1 MQLRRDNEMDQER
14 KSGPYYGMPSQKYE
28 NQDSYGGQEPYRN
41 QDIYGNREAYNNQDS
56 YGRQESYEN
65 RNFYENQQSY
75 GNRNPYG
82 YEEPYVVRT
91 VPPVRAKR
99 TIPIITI
106 LIIVANLIAAIMCI
120 GIDNTFQLAGINYEY
135 ITINHEYRRLISY
148 MFIHA
153 DFEHLIGN
161 MVALFLFGKLVEQRL
176 GSLRMAIIY
185 FGSGI
190 GAGFLSMEI
199 AHKLY
204 PESTRFAAGAS
215 GAVFGIMCAAVF
227 LRIMGRKNA
236 ERKDMIIAIALVIGY
251 AIYSAGGNV
260 DIYGHIGGAIVG
272 GILAFALNVKKWQ
285 GFIENQFCKI
295 LAIIATVVL
304 CVVGVGEAHIGK
316 DQSSLMDKRV
326 MYIREQPVA
335 DYEMKSYGTKTY
347 GEALDD
353 YCTNTKWESFTAE
366 SGEQVVQFNGN
377 AYYKGSEKEVII
389 QFLITGDCESYE
401 LSYFAF
407 DGTACNWYQVDAFFK
422 TICD

>member
-1 MQLRRDNEMDQER
+1 MDQER

-28 NQDSYGGQEPYRN
+28 NQDSFGRQESYVN
-41 QDIYGNREAYNNQDS
+41 QNPYGNREAYNNQDF
-56 YGRQESYEN
+56 YG
-65 RNFYENQQSY
+65 NQQSY
-75 GNRNPYG
+75 SNRNSYE
-82 YEEPYVVRT
+82 YEEPFVVHT
-91 VPPVRAKR
+91 VPPVQPMRAKQ
-99 TIPIITI
+99 TIPIVTI
-106 LIIVANLIAAIMCI
+106 LIIVANVIAAIMCI
-120 GIDNTFQLAGINYEY
+120 GISNTFQLAGINYEY

-185 FGSGI
+185 FGSGV

-199 AHKLY
+199 AHKLH
-204 PESTRFAAGAS
+204 PESPRFAAGAS

-236 ERKDMIIAIALVIGY
+236 ERKDMVIAIALVIGY
-251 AIYSAGGNV
+251 ALYSAGGNV

-285 GFIENQFCKI
+285 DFTENQFCKS
-295 LAIIATVVL
+295 LAVLATIVL
-304 CVVGVGEAHIGK
+304 CVMGVGEAHIGK
-316 DQSSLMDKRV
+316 DQTSLMDEKV
-326 MYIREQPVA
+326 TYIREQPVA

-422 TICD
+422 TICE

>member
-1 MQLRRDNEMDQER
+1 MAPER
-14 KSGPYYGMPSQKYE
+14 KSGPYYGMPTQK
-28 NQDSYGGQEPYRN
+28 
-41 QDIYGNREAYNNQDS
+41 YNNQDPYGRQDAYTSQNS
-56 YGRQESYEN
+56 YGRQ
-65 RNFYENQQSY
+65 
-75 GNRNPYG
+75 NPYQNQDLYG
-82 YEEPYVVRT
+82 RQDEYTNQNPYAYEDPYVVHT
-91 VPPVRAKR
+91 VPPVQPVRAKQ
-99 TIPIITI
+99 TIPIVTI
-106 LIIVANLIAAIMCI
+106 LIIVANVIAAIMCI

-135 ITINHEYRRLISY
+135 ITMNHEYRRLISY

-161 MVALFLFGKLVEQRL
+161 MVALFLFGKLVEERL

-199 AHKLY
+199 AHQLH
-204 PESTRFAAGAS
+204 PESPRFAAGAS
-215 GAVFGIMCAAVF
+215 GAVFGIICAAVF
-227 LRIMGRKNA
+227 LQIMGRKNA

-295 LAIIATVVL
+295 LAIIATIVL
-304 CVVGVGEAHIGK
+304 CVMGVGEAHIGK

-422 TICD
+422 IISD

>member
-199 AHKLY
+199 AHKLH

>member
-1 MQLRRDNEMDQER
+1 MDQER
-14 KSGPYYGMPSQKYE
+14 KTGPYYGMPSQKYE
-28 NQDSYGGQEPYRN
+28 NQNLYTN
-41 QDIYGNREAYNNQDS
+41 Q
-56 YGRQESYEN
+56 
-65 RNFYENQQSY
+65 
-75 GNRNPYG
+75 NPYA
-82 YEEPYVVRT
+82 YEDPYVVHS
-91 VPPVRAKR
+91 VPPVQPMRAKQ
-99 TIPIITI
+99 TIPIVTI
-106 LIIVANLIAAIMCI
+106 LIIVANVIAAIMCI
-120 GIDNTFQLAGINYEY
+120 GISNTFQLAGINYEY

-185 FGSGI
+185 FGSGV

-199 AHKLY
+199 AHKLH
-204 PESTRFAAGAS
+204 PESPRFAAGAS

-251 AIYSAGGNV
+251 ALYSAGGNV

-304 CVVGVGEAHIGK
+304 CVIGVGEAHIGK
-316 DQSSLMDKRV
+316 DQTSLMDKRV

-353 YCTNTKWESFTAE
+353 YCTNEKWDSFVTE
-366 SGEQVVQFNGN
+366 LDEEVVEFTGT
-377 AYYKGSEKEVII
+377 AYYKGSEKQVTI
-389 QFLITGDCESYE
+389 QFLITGDCESYD
-401 LSYFAF
+401 LTYFAF
-407 DGTACNWYQVDAFFK
+407 DGTACSWKQVDAFYK
-422 TICD
+422 TICK

>member
-1 MQLRRDNEMDQER
+1 MEQER
-14 KSGPYYGMPSQKYE
+14 KSGPYYGMPTQKYE
-28 NQDSYGGQEPYRN
+28 NQNLYTN
-41 QDIYGNREAYNNQDS
+41 Q
-56 YGRQESYEN
+56 
-65 RNFYENQQSY
+65 
-75 GNRNPYG
+75 NPYA
-82 YEEPYVVRT
+82 YEDPYVVHS
-91 VPPVRAKR
+91 VPPVQPMRAKQ
-99 TIPIITI
+99 TIPIVTI
-106 LIIVANLIAAIMCI
+106 LIIVANVIAAIMCI
-120 GIDNTFQLAGINYEY
+120 GISNTFQLAGINYEY

-161 MVALFLFGKLVEQRL
+161 MMALFLFGKLVEQRL

-185 FGSGI
+185 FGSGV

-199 AHKLY
+199 AHKLH
-204 PESTRFAAGAS
+204 PESPRFAAGAS

-236 ERKDMIIAIALVIGY
+236 ERKDMVIAIALVIGY
-251 AIYSAGGNV
+251 ALYSAGGNV

-285 GFIENQFCKI
+285 DFTENQFCKI
-295 LAIIATVVL
+295 LAVLATIVL
-304 CVVGVGEAHIGK
+304 CVMGVGEAHIGK
-316 DQSSLMDKRV
+316 DQTSLMDEKV
-326 MYIREQPVA
+326 TYIREQPVA

-422 TICD
+422 TICE

>member
-1 MQLRRDNEMDQER
+1 
-14 KSGPYYGMPSQKYE
+14 MPSQKYE
-28 NQDSYGGQEPYRN
+28 NQ
-41 QDIYGNREAYNNQDS
+41 
-56 YGRQESYEN
+56 
-65 RNFYENQQSY
+65 
-75 GNRNPYG
+75 NPYTNQNPYA
-82 YEEPYVVRT
+82 YEDPYVVRT
-91 VPPVRAKR
+91 VPPVQPVRAKQ
-99 TIPIITI
+99 TIPIVTI
-106 LIIVANLIAAIMCI
+106 LIIVANVIAAIMCI
-120 GIDNTFQLAGINYEY
+120 GIENTFQLAGINYEY

-185 FGSGI
+185 FGSGV

-199 AHKLY
+199 AHKLH
-204 PESTRFAAGAS
+204 PESPRFAAGAS
-215 GAVFGIMCAAVF
+215 GAVFGIICAAVF
-227 LRIMGRKNA
+227 LQIMGRKNA

-295 LAIIATVVL
+295 LAIIATIVL
-304 CVVGVGEAHIGK
+304 CVMGVGEAHIGK

-407 DGTACNWYQVDAFFK
+407 DDTACNWQQVDAFYK
-422 TICD
+422 TICK

>member
-1 MQLRRDNEMDQER
+1 MDQER
-14 KSGPYYGMPSQKYE
+14 KSGPYYGMPTQKYE
-28 NQDSYGGQEPYRN
+28 NQDSYGRRESYMNQNPYE
-41 QDIYGNREAYNNQDS
+41 NREVYNNQDL
-56 YGRQESYEN
+56 YG
-65 RNFYENQQSY
+65 NQQSY
-75 GNRNPYG
+75 NNRNPYG
-82 YEEPYVVRT
+82 YEEPYVVYTAPR
-91 VPPVRAKR
+91 VQPVRAKR

-106 LIIVANLIAAIMCI
+106 LIIVANVIAAIMCI

-135 ITINHEYRRLISY
+135 ITVNHEYRRLISY

-153 DFEHLIGN
+153 DFEHLVGN
-161 MVALFLFGKLVEQRL
+161 MVALFLFGKLVEERL
-176 GSLRMAIIY
+176 GSLRMAVIY

-190 GAGFLSMEI
+190 GAGAVSMEL
-199 AHKLY
+199 AHILH
-204 PESTRFAAGAS
+204 PERARFAAGAS

-227 LRIMGRKNA
+227 LHIMGRKNA

-285 GFIENQFCKI
+285 GFTENQFCKI
-295 LAIIATVVL
+295 LAIIATIVL
-304 CVVGVGEAHIGK
+304 CVMGVGEAHIGK
-316 DQSSLMDKRV
+316 DQTSLMDEKV
-326 MYIREQPVA
+326 TYIREQPVA

-422 TICD
+422 TICE

>member
-1 MQLRRDNEMDQER
+1 MQLRRDNETDQER

-28 NQDSYGGQEPYRN
+28 NQ
-41 QDIYGNREAYNNQDS
+41 
-56 YGRQESYEN
+56 
-65 RNFYENQQSY
+65 
-75 GNRNPYG
+75 NPYTNQNPYA
-82 YEEPYVVRT
+82 YEDPYVVHT
-91 VPPVRAKR
+91 VPPVQPVRAKQ
-99 TIPIITI
+99 TIPIVTI
-106 LIIVANLIAAIMCI
+106 LIIVANVIAAIMCI
-120 GIDNTFQLAGINYEY
+120 GIENTFQLAGINYEY

-185 FGSGI
+185 FGSGV

-199 AHKLY
+199 AHKLH
-204 PESTRFAAGAS
+204 PESPRFAAGAS
-215 GAVFGIMCAAVF
+215 GAVFGIICAAVF
-227 LRIMGRKNA
+227 LQIMGRKNA

-295 LAIIATVVL
+295 LAIIATEVL
-304 CVVGVGEAHIGK
+304 CLGGGGEAHFVK
-316 DQSSLMDKRV
+316 YQYSLLDKRDS
-326 MYIREQPVA
+326 YIREQPVA

-407 DGTACNWYQVDAFFK
+407 DDTACNWQQVDAFYK
-422 TICD
+422 TICK

>member
-1 MQLRRDNEMDQER
+1 MEQER
-14 KSGPYYGMPSQKYE
+14 KSGPYYGMPTQKYE
-28 NQDSYGGQEPYRN
+28 NQNLYTN
-41 QDIYGNREAYNNQDS
+41 Q
-56 YGRQESYEN
+56 
-65 RNFYENQQSY
+65 
-75 GNRNPYG
+75 NPYA
-82 YEEPYVVRT
+82 YEDPYVVHS
-91 VPPVRAKR
+91 VPPVQPMRAKQ
-99 TIPIITI
+99 TIPIVTI
-106 LIIVANLIAAIMCI
+106 LIIVANVIAAIMCI
-120 GIDNTFQLAGINYEY
+120 GISNTFQLAGINYEY

-185 FGSGI
+185 FGSGV

-199 AHKLY
+199 AHQLH
-204 PESTRFAAGAS
+204 PESPRFAAGAS

-236 ERKDMIIAIALVIGY
+236 ERKDMVIAIALVIGY
-251 AIYSAGGNV
+251 ALYSAGGNV

-353 YCTNTKWESFTAE
+353 YCTNEKWDSFVTE
-366 SGEQVVQFNGN
+366 LDEEVVEFTGT
-377 AYYKGSEKEVII
+377 AYYKGSEKQVTI
-389 QFLITGDCESYE
+389 QFLITGDCESYD
-401 LSYFAF
+401 LTYFAF
-407 DGTACNWYQVDAFFK
+407 DGTACSWKQVDAFYK
-422 TICD
+422 TICK

>member
-1 MQLRRDNEMDQER
+1 MEPER
-14 KSGPYYGMPSQKYE
+14 KSGPYYGMPTQKY
-28 NQDSYGGQEPYRN
+28 D
-41 QDIYGNREAYNNQDS
+41 NQDS
-56 YGRQESYEN
+56 YGRQDAYT
-65 RNFYENQQSY
+65 NQNSY
-75 GNRNPYG
+75 GRQDVYTNQNSYA
-82 YEEPYVVRT
+82 YEDPYVVHT
-91 VPPVRAKR
+91 VPPVQPVRAKQ
-99 TIPIITI
+99 TIPIVTI
-106 LIIVANLIAAIMCI
+106 LIIVANVIAAIMCI
-120 GIDNTFQLAGINYEY
+120 GISNTFQLAGINYEY
-135 ITINHEYRRLISY
+135 ITVNHEYRRLISY

-153 DFEHLIGN
+153 DFEHLVGN

-199 AHKLY
+199 AHKLH

-236 ERKDMIIAIALVIGY
+236 ERRDMIIAIALVIGY
-251 AIYSAGGNV
+251 AIHSAGGNV

-295 LAIIATVVL
+295 LAILATVVL

-316 DQSSLMDKRV
+316 DQTSLMDEKV
-326 MYIREQPVA
+326 TYIREQPVA

>member
-1 MQLRRDNEMDQER
+1 
-14 KSGPYYGMPSQKYE
+14 MPSQKYE
-28 NQDSYGGQEPYRN
+28 NQ
-41 QDIYGNREAYNNQDS
+41 
-56 YGRQESYEN
+56 
-65 RNFYENQQSY
+65 
-75 GNRNPYG
+75 NPYTNQNPYA
-82 YEEPYVVRT
+82 YEDPYVVHT
-91 VPPVRAKR
+91 VPPVQPVRAKQ
-99 TIPIITI
+99 TIPIVTF
-106 LIIVANLIAAIMCI
+106 LIIVANVIAAIMCI
-120 GIDNTFQLAGINYEY
+120 GISNTFQLAGINYEY

-185 FGSGI
+185 FGSGV

-199 AHKLY
+199 AHKLH
-204 PESTRFAAGAS
+204 PESPRFAAGAS
-215 GAVFGIMCAAVF
+215 GAVFGIICAAVF
-227 LRIMGRKNA
+227 LQIMGRKNA

-353 YCTNTKWESFTAE
+353 YCTNEKWDSFVTE
-366 SGEQVVQFNGN
+366 LDEEVVEFTGT
-377 AYYKGSEKEVII
+377 AYYKGSEKQVTI
-389 QFLITGDCESYE
+389 QFLITGDCESYD
-401 LSYFAF
+401 LTYFAF
-407 DGTACNWYQVDAFFK
+407 DGTACSWKQVDAFYK
-422 TICD
+422 TICK

>member
-1 MQLRRDNEMDQER
+1 MQLRRDNDMDQEK

-106 LIIVANLIAAIMCI
+106 LIIVANVIAAIMCI
-120 GIDNTFQLAGINYEY
+120 GIENTFQLAGINYEY

-199 AHKLY
+199 AHKLH

-353 YCTNTKWESFTAE
+353 YCTNEKWDSFTAE

>member
-1 MQLRRDNEMDQER
+1 MQLRRDNETDQER

-28 NQDSYGGQEPYRN
+28 NQ
-41 QDIYGNREAYNNQDS
+41 
-56 YGRQESYEN
+56 
-65 RNFYENQQSY
+65 
-75 GNRNPYG
+75 NPYTNQNPYA
-82 YEEPYVVRT
+82 YEDPYVVHT
-91 VPPVRAKR
+91 VPPVQPVRAKQ
-99 TIPIITI
+99 TIPIVTI
-106 LIIVANLIAAIMCI
+106 LIIVANVIAAIMCI
-120 GIDNTFQLAGINYEY
+120 GIENTFQLAGINYEY

-185 FGSGI
+185 FGSGV

-199 AHKLY
+199 AHKLH
-204 PESTRFAAGAS
+204 PESPRFAAGAS
-215 GAVFGIMCAAVF
+215 GAVFGIICAAVF
-227 LRIMGRKNA
+227 LQIMGRKNA

-295 LAIIATVVL
+295 LAIIATIVL
-304 CVVGVGEAHIGK
+304 CVMGVGEAHIGK
-316 DQSSLMDKRV
+316 DQSSL

-407 DGTACNWYQVDAFFK
+407 DDTACNWQQVDAFYK
-422 TICD
+422 TICK

>member
-1 MQLRRDNEMDQER
+1 MAPER
-14 KSGPYYGMPSQKYE
+14 KSGPYYGMPTQKYE
-28 NQDSYGGQEPYRN
+28 DQNLYTNQ
-41 QDIYGNREAYNNQDS
+41 
-56 YGRQESYEN
+56 
-65 RNFYENQQSY
+65 
-75 GNRNPYG
+75 NPYA
-82 YEEPYVVRT
+82 YEEPYVVHS
-91 VPPVRAKR
+91 VPPVQPVRAKQ
-99 TIPIITI
+99 TIPIVTI
-106 LIIVANLIAAIMCI
+106 LIIVANVIAAIMCI
-120 GIDNTFQLAGINYEY
+120 GISNTFQLAGINYEY

-185 FGSGI
+185 FGSGV

-199 AHKLY
+199 AHKLH
-204 PESTRFAAGAS
+204 PESPRFAAGAS

-236 ERKDMIIAIALVIGY
+236 ERKDMVIAIALVIGY
-251 AIYSAGGNV
+251 ALYSAGGNV

-272 GILAFALNVKKWQ
+272 GILAFALNVKRWQ

-353 YCTNTKWESFTAE
+353 YCTNEKWDSFVTE
-366 SGEQVVQFNGN
+366 LDEEVVEFTGT
-377 AYYKGSEKEVII
+377 AYYKGSEKQVTI
-389 QFLITGDCESYE
+389 QFLITGDCESYD
-401 LSYFAF
+401 LTYFAF
-407 DGTACNWYQVDAFFK
+407 DGTACSWKQVDAFYK
-422 TICD
+422 TICK

>member
-1 MQLRRDNEMDQER
+1 MAPER
-14 KSGPYYGMPSQKYE
+14 KSGPYYGMPTQKYE
-28 NQDSYGGQEPYRN
+28 NQNLYTN
-41 QDIYGNREAYNNQDS
+41 Q
-56 YGRQESYEN
+56 
-65 RNFYENQQSY
+65 
-75 GNRNPYG
+75 NPYA
-82 YEEPYVVRT
+82 YEEPYVVHS
-91 VPPVRAKR
+91 VPPVQPVHAKQ
-99 TIPIITI
+99 TIPIVTI
-106 LIIVANLIAAIMCI
+106 LIIVANVIAAIMCI
-120 GIDNTFQLAGINYEY
+120 GISNTFQLAGINYEY

-185 FGSGI
+185 FGSGV

-199 AHKLY
+199 AHKLH
-204 PESTRFAAGAS
+204 PESPRFAAGAS

-236 ERKDMIIAIALVIGY
+236 ERKDMVIAIALVIGY
-251 AIYSAGGNV
+251 ALYSAGGNV

-285 GFIENQFCKI
+285 DFTENQFCKI
-295 LAIIATVVL
+295 LAVLATIVL
-304 CVVGVGEAHIGK
+304 CVMGVGEAHIGK
-316 DQSSLMDKRV
+316 DQTSLMDEKV
-326 MYIREQPVA
+326 TYIREQPVA

-353 YCTNTKWESFTAE
+353 YCTNIKWESFTAE

-422 TICD
+422 TICE

>member
-1 MQLRRDNEMDQER
+1 MEQER
-14 KSGPYYGMPSQKYE
+14 KSGPYYGMPTQKYE
-28 NQDSYGGQEPYRN
+28 NQNLYTN
-41 QDIYGNREAYNNQDS
+41 Q
-56 YGRQESYEN
+56 
-65 RNFYENQQSY
+65 
-75 GNRNPYG
+75 NPYA
-82 YEEPYVVRT
+82 YEDPYVVHS
-91 VPPVRAKR
+91 VPPVQPMRAKQ
-99 TIPIITI
+99 TIPIVTI
-106 LIIVANLIAAIMCI
+106 LIIVANVIAAIMCI
-120 GIDNTFQLAGINYEY
+120 GISNTFQLAGINYEY

-185 FGSGI
+185 FGSGV

-199 AHKLY
+199 AHKLH
-204 PESTRFAAGAS
+204 PESPRFAAGAS

-236 ERKDMIIAIALVIGY
+236 ERKDMVIAIALVIGY
-251 AIYSAGGNV
+251 ALYSAGGNV

-285 GFIENQFCKI
+285 DFTENQFCKI

-353 YCTNTKWESFTAE
+353 YCTNEKWDSFVTE
-366 SGEQVVQFNGN
+366 LDEEVVEFTGT
-377 AYYKGSEKEVII
+377 AYYKGSEKQVTI

-422 TICD
+422 TICK

>member
-1 MQLRRDNEMDQER
+1 MEQER
-14 KSGPYYGMPSQKYE
+14 KSGPYYGMPTQKYE
-28 NQDSYGGQEPYRN
+28 NQNLYTN
-41 QDIYGNREAYNNQDS
+41 Q
-56 YGRQESYEN
+56 
-65 RNFYENQQSY
+65 
-75 GNRNPYG
+75 NPYA
-82 YEEPYVVRT
+82 YEEPYVVHS
-91 VPPVRAKR
+91 VPPVQPMRAKQ
-99 TIPIITI
+99 TIPIVTI
-106 LIIVANLIAAIMCI
+106 LIIVANVIAAIMCI
-120 GIDNTFQLAGINYEY
+120 GISNTFQLAGINYEY

-185 FGSGI
+185 FGSGV

-199 AHKLY
+199 AHKLH
-204 PESTRFAAGAS
+204 PESPRFAAGAS

-236 ERKDMIIAIALVIGY
+236 ERKDMVIAIALVIGY
-251 AIYSAGGNV
+251 ALYSAGGNV

-285 GFIENQFCKI
+285 DFTENQFCKS
-295 LAIIATVVL
+295 LAVLATIVL
-304 CVVGVGEAHIGK
+304 CVMGVGEAHIGK
-316 DQSSLMDKRV
+316 DQTSLMDEKV
-326 MYIREQPVA
+326 TYIREQPVA
-335 DYEMKSYGTKTY
+335 DYEMKSYGTKNY

-422 TICD
+422 TICE

>member
-1 MQLRRDNEMDQER
+1 MAPER
-14 KSGPYYGMPSQKYE
+14 KSGPYYGMPTQK
-28 NQDSYGGQEPYRN
+28 
-41 QDIYGNREAYNNQDS
+41 YNNQDPYGRQDAYTSQNS
-56 YGRQESYEN
+56 YGRQ
-65 RNFYENQQSY
+65 
-75 GNRNPYG
+75 NPYQNQDLYG
-82 YEEPYVVRT
+82 RQDEYTNQNPYAYEDPYVVHT
-91 VPPVRAKR
+91 VPPVQPVRAKQ
-99 TIPIITI
+99 TIPIVTI
-106 LIIVANLIAAIMCI
+106 LIIVANVIAAIMCI
-120 GIDNTFQLAGINYEY
+120 GIENTFQLAGINYEY

-185 FGSGI
+185 FGSGV

-199 AHKLY
+199 AHKLH
-204 PESTRFAAGAS
+204 PESPRFAAGAS
-215 GAVFGIMCAAVF
+215 GAVFGIICAAVF
-227 LRIMGRKNA
+227 LQIMGRKNA

-295 LAIIATVVL
+295 LAIIATIVL
-304 CVVGVGEAHIGK
+304 CVMGVGEAHIGK

>member
-1 MQLRRDNEMDQER
+1 MQLRRDNETDQER

-28 NQDSYGGQEPYRN
+28 NQ
-41 QDIYGNREAYNNQDS
+41 
-56 YGRQESYEN
+56 
-65 RNFYENQQSY
+65 
-75 GNRNPYG
+75 NPYTNQNPYA
-82 YEEPYVVRT
+82 YEDPYVVHT
-91 VPPVRAKR
+91 VPPVQPVRAKQ
-99 TIPIITI
+99 TIPIVTI
-106 LIIVANLIAAIMCI
+106 LIIVANVIAAIMCI
-120 GIDNTFQLAGINYEY
+120 GIENTFQLAGINYEY

-185 FGSGI
+185 FGSGV

-199 AHKLY
+199 AHKLH
-204 PESTRFAAGAS
+204 PESPRFAAGAS
-215 GAVFGIMCAAVF
+215 GAVFGIICAAVF
-227 LRIMGRKNA
+227 LQIMGRKNA

-347 GEALDD
+347 GTKTYGEALDD

-407 DGTACNWYQVDAFFK
+407 DDTACNWQQVDAFYK
-422 TICD
+422 TICK

>member
-1 MQLRRDNEMDQER
+1 MQLRNDDEMGQKRNSE
-14 KSGPYYGMPSQKYE
+14 PYYGMPTQKYE
-28 NQDSYGGQEPYRN
+28 NQDPYGSQS
-41 QDIYGNREAYNNQDS
+41 S
-56 YGRQESYEN
+56 YGRQEVYS
-65 RNFYENQQSY
+65 NQ
-75 GNRNPYG
+75 NPYG
-82 YEEPYVVRT
+82 YEEPYVVHT
-91 VPPVRAKR
+91 VQPVQPVRAKQ
-99 TIPIITI
+99 TIPIVTI
-106 LIIVANLIAAIMCI
+106 LIIVANVIAAIMCI
-120 GIDNTFQLAGINYEY
+120 GISNTFQLAGINYEY
-135 ITINHEYRRLISY
+135 ITVNHEYRRLISY

-153 DFEHLIGN
+153 DLQHLVGN
-161 MVALFLFGKLVEQRL
+161 MVALFLFGKLVEDRL
-176 GSLRMAIIY
+176 GSLRMALIY

-199 AHKLY
+199 AHKLH

-251 AIYSAGGNV
+251 AIYSAGSNV

-272 GILAFALNVKKWQ
+272 GILAFVLNVKKWQ
-285 GFIENQFCKI
+285 DFIENQFCKI
-295 LAIIATVVL
+295 VAILGTIVL
-304 CVVGVGEAHIGK
+304 CVIGVGEAHIGK
-316 DQSSLMDKRV
+316 DQTSLMNEKV
-326 MYIREQPVA
+326 TYIREQPVA
-335 DYEMKSYGTKTY
+335 DYEMKSYGTKIY

-353 YCTNTKWESFTAE
+353 YCTNVKWDSFTAE
-366 SGEQVVQFNGN
+366 TGEQVVEFNGN

>member
-1 MQLRRDNEMDQER
+1 MDQER
-14 KSGPYYGMPSQKYE
+14 KTGPYYGMPTQKY
-28 NQDSYGGQEPYRN
+28 G
-41 QDIYGNREAYNNQDS
+41 NQDS
-56 YGRQESYEN
+56 YGRQESYMN
-65 RNFYENQQSY
+65 RNSYGEQQSY
-75 GNRNPYG
+75 GNQNPYA
-82 YEEPYVVRT
+82 YEDPYVVHT
-91 VPPVRAKR
+91 VPPVQPVRAKQ
-99 TIPIITI
+99 TIPIVTI
-106 LIIVANLIAAIMCI
+106 LIIVANVIAAIMCI
-120 GIDNTFQLAGINYEY
+120 GIENTFQLAGINYEY

-185 FGSGI
+185 FGSGV

-199 AHKLY
+199 AHKLH
-204 PESTRFAAGAS
+204 PESPRFAAGAS
-215 GAVFGIMCAAVF
+215 GTVFGIICAAVF
-227 LRIMGRKNA
+227 LQIMGRKNA

-295 LAIIATVVL
+295 LAIIATIVL
-304 CVVGVGEAHIGK
+304 CVMGVGEAHIGK
-316 DQSSLMDKRV
+316 DQTSLMDEKV
-326 MYIREQPVA
+326 TYILEQPVA

>member
-1 MQLRRDNEMDQER
+1 MEQER
-14 KSGPYYGMPSQKYE
+14 KSGPYYGMPTQKYE
-28 NQDSYGGQEPYRN
+28 NQNLYTN
-41 QDIYGNREAYNNQDS
+41 Q
-56 YGRQESYEN
+56 
-65 RNFYENQQSY
+65 
-75 GNRNPYG
+75 NPYA
-82 YEEPYVVRT
+82 YEDPYVVHS
-91 VPPVRAKR
+91 VPPVRPMRAKQ
-99 TIPIITI
+99 TIPIVTI
-106 LIIVANLIAAIMCI
+106 LIIVANVIAAIMCI
-120 GIDNTFQLAGINYEY
+120 GISNTFQLAGINYEY

-185 FGSGI
+185 FGSGV

-199 AHKLY
+199 AHKLH
-204 PESTRFAAGAS
+204 PESPRFAAGAS

-236 ERKDMIIAIALVIGY
+236 ERKDMVIAIALVIGY
-251 AIYSAGGNV
+251 ALYSAGGNV

-353 YCTNTKWESFTAE
+353 YCTNEKWDSFVTE
-366 SGEQVVQFNGN
+366 LDEEVVEFTGT
-377 AYYKGSEKEVII
+377 AYYKGSEKQVTI
-389 QFLITGDCESYE
+389 QFLITGDCESYD
-401 LSYFAF
+401 LTYFAF
-407 DGTACNWYQVDAFFK
+407 DGTACSWKQVDAFYK
-422 TICD
+422 TICK

>member
-1 MQLRRDNEMDQER
+1 MQLRRDDEMAPER
-14 KSGPYYGMPSQKYE
+14 KSGPYYGMPTQK
-28 NQDSYGGQEPYRN
+28 
-41 QDIYGNREAYNNQDS
+41 YNNQDPYGRQDAYTSQNS
-56 YGRQESYEN
+56 YGRQ
-65 RNFYENQQSY
+65 
-75 GNRNPYG
+75 NPYQNQDLYG
-82 YEEPYVVRT
+82 RQDEYTNQNPYAYEEPYVVHT

-106 LIIVANLIAAIMCI
+106 LIIVANVIAAIMCI
-120 GIDNTFQLAGINYEY
+120 GIENTFQLAGINYEY

-153 DFEHLIGN
+153 DFEHLVGN

-185 FGSGI
+185 FGSGV

-199 AHKLY
+199 AHKLH

-227 LRIMGRKNA
+227 LRIMGQKNA
-236 ERKDMIIAIALVIGY
+236 ERKDMIIAIALVVGY
-251 AIYSAGGNV
+251 ALYSAGGNV

-295 LAIIATVVL
+295 LAIIATIVL
-304 CVVGVGEAHIGK
+304 CVMGVGEAHIGK
-316 DQSSLMDKRV
+316 DQTSLMDKQV
-326 MYIREQPVA
+326 TYIREQPVA

-353 YCTNTKWESFTAE
+353 YCTNEKWDSFVTE
-366 SGEQVVQFNGN
+366 LDEEVVEFTGT
-377 AYYKGSEKEVII
+377 AYYKGSEKQVTI
-389 QFLITGDCESYE
+389 QFLITGDCESYD
-401 LSYFAF
+401 LTYFAF
-407 DGTACNWYQVDAFFK
+407 DGTACNWQQVDAFYK
-422 TICD
+422 TICK

>member
-1 MQLRRDNEMDQER
+1 MAPER
-14 KSGPYYGMPSQKYE
+14 KSGPYYGMPTQKYE
-28 NQDSYGGQEPYRN
+28 DQNLYTNQ
-41 QDIYGNREAYNNQDS
+41 
-56 YGRQESYEN
+56 
-65 RNFYENQQSY
+65 
-75 GNRNPYG
+75 NPYA
-82 YEEPYVVRT
+82 YEEPYVVHS
-91 VPPVRAKR
+91 VPPVQPVRAKQ
-99 TIPIITI
+99 TIPIVTI
-106 LIIVANLIAAIMCI
+106 LIIVANVIAAIMCI
-120 GIDNTFQLAGINYEY
+120 GISNTFQLAGINYEY

-185 FGSGI
+185 FGSGV

-199 AHKLY
+199 AHKLH
-204 PESTRFAAGAS
+204 PESPRFAAGAS

-236 ERKDMIIAIALVIGY
+236 ERKDMVIAIALVIGY
-251 AIYSAGGNV
+251 ALYSAGGNV

-272 GILAFALNVKKWQ
+272 GILAFALNVKRWQ

-353 YCTNTKWESFTAE
+353 YCTNEKWDSFVTE
-366 SGEQVVQFNGN
+366 LDEEVVEFTGT
-377 AYYKGSEKEVII
+377 AYYKGSEKQVTI
-389 QFLITGDCESYE
+389 QFLISGDCESYD
-401 LSYFAF
+401 LTYFAF
-407 DGTACNWYQVDAFFK
+407 DGTACSWKQVDAFYK
-422 TICD
+422 TICK

>member
-1 MQLRRDNEMDQER
+1 MGQER
-14 KSGPYYGMPSQKYE
+14 KSGPYYGMPTQKYE
-28 NQDSYGGQEPYRN
+28 NQDSYGRQDAYTNQNPYGRQDAYTNRN
-41 QDIYGNREAYNNQDS
+41 SYGGQDS
-56 YGRQESYEN
+56 YM
-65 RNFYENQQSY
+65 NQ
-75 GNRNPYG
+75 NPYA
-82 YEEPYVVRT
+82 YEDPYVVHT
-91 VPPVRAKR
+91 VPPVQPVRAKR

-106 LIIVANLIAAIMCI
+106 LIIVANVIAAIMCI

-135 ITINHEYRRLISY
+135 ITVNHEYRRLISY

-199 AHKLY
+199 AHKLH

-215 GAVFGIMCAAVF
+215 GAVFGIICAAVF
-227 LRIMGRKNA
+227 LQIMGRKNA

-295 LAIIATVVL
+295 LAILATVVL

-316 DQSSLMDKRV
+316 DQSSLMDKQV
-326 MYIREQPVA
+326 TYIREQPVV

-366 SGEQVVQFNGN
+366 SGEQVVEFTGN
-377 AYYKGSEKEVII
+377 AYYKGSEKQVTI
-389 QFLITGDCESYE
+389 QFLISGDCESYD
-401 LSYFAF
+401 LTYFAF
-407 DGTACNWYQVDAFFK
+407 DGTACNWQQVDAFYK
-422 TICD
+422 TICK

>member
-1 MQLRRDNEMDQER
+1 MDQER

-56 YGRQESYEN
+56 YGRQESYMN
-65 RNFYENQQSY
+65 RNSYGEQQSY
-75 GNRNPYG
+75 GNRNPYA

-106 LIIVANLIAAIMCI
+106 LIIVANVIAAIMCI
-120 GIDNTFQLAGINYEY
+120 GIENTFQLAGINYEY

-199 AHKLY
+199 AHKLH

-316 DQSSLMDKRV
+316 EQSSLMDKRV

-366 SGEQVVQFNGN
+366 QGEQVVEFTGN
-377 AYYKGSEKEVII
+377 AYYKGSEKQVII
-389 QFLITGDCESYE
+389 QFMIEGDCKSYD
-401 LSYFAF
+401 LTYFAF
-407 DGTACNWYQVDAFFK
+407 DGTACNWQQVDAFYK
-422 TICD
+422 TICK

>member
-1 MQLRRDNEMDQER
+1 MQLRRDNETDQER

-28 NQDSYGGQEPYRN
+28 NQ
-41 QDIYGNREAYNNQDS
+41 
-56 YGRQESYEN
+56 
-65 RNFYENQQSY
+65 
-75 GNRNPYG
+75 NPYTNQNPYA
-82 YEEPYVVRT
+82 YEDPYVVHT
-91 VPPVRAKR
+91 VPPVQPVRAKQ
-99 TIPIITI
+99 TIPIVTI
-106 LIIVANLIAAIMCI
+106 LIIVANVIAAIMCI
-120 GIDNTFQLAGINYEY
+120 GIENTFQLAGINYEY

-185 FGSGI
+185 FGSGV

-199 AHKLY
+199 AHKLH
-204 PESTRFAAGAS
+204 PESPRFAAGAS
-215 GAVFGIMCAAVF
+215 GAVFGIICAAVF
-227 LRIMGRKNA
+227 LQIMGRKNA

-295 LAIIATVVL
+295 LAIIATIVL
-304 CVVGVGEAHIGK
+304 CVMGVGEAHIGK

-335 DYEMKSYGTKTY
+335 DYEMKS
-347 GEALDD
+347 
-353 YCTNTKWESFTAE
+353 
-366 SGEQVVQFNGN
+366 
-377 AYYKGSEKEVII
+377 
-389 QFLITGDCESYE
+389 
-401 LSYFAF
+401 
-407 DGTACNWYQVDAFFK
+407 
-422 TICD
+422 

>member
-1 MQLRRDNEMDQER
+1 MQLRRDDEIEQER
-14 KSGPYYGMPSQKYE
+14 KSGPYYGMPTQKYE
-28 NQDSYGGQEPYRN
+28 NQNLYTN
-41 QDIYGNREAYNNQDS
+41 Q
-56 YGRQESYEN
+56 
-65 RNFYENQQSY
+65 
-75 GNRNPYG
+75 NPYA
-82 YEEPYVVRT
+82 YEDPYVVHS
-91 VPPVRAKR
+91 VPPVQPMRAKQ
-99 TIPIITI
+99 TIPIVTI
-106 LIIVANLIAAIMCI
+106 LIIVANVIAAIMCI
-120 GIDNTFQLAGINYEY
+120 GISNTFQLAGINYEY

-153 DFEHLIGN
+153 DFEHLVGN

-185 FGSGI
+185 FGSGV

-199 AHKLY
+199 AHKLH
-204 PESTRFAAGAS
+204 PESPRFAAGAS

-236 ERKDMIIAIALVIGY
+236 ERKDMVIAIALVIGY
-251 AIYSAGGNV
+251 ALYSAGGNV

-353 YCTNTKWESFTAE
+353 YCTNEKWDSFVTE
-366 SGEQVVQFNGN
+366 LDEEVVEFTGT
-377 AYYKGSEKEVII
+377 AYYKGSEKQVTI
-389 QFLITGDCESYE
+389 QFLITGDCESYD
-401 LSYFAF
+401 LTYFAF
-407 DGTACNWYQVDAFFK
+407 DGTACSWKQVDAFYK
-422 TICD
+422 TICK

>member
-1 MQLRRDNEMDQER
+1 MQLRNDEDMGRQRN
-14 KSGPYYGMPSQKYE
+14 SGPYYGMPTQKYE
-28 NQDSYGGQEPYRN
+28 NQ
-41 QDIYGNREAYNNQDS
+41 
-56 YGRQESYEN
+56 
-65 RNFYENQQSY
+65 
-75 GNRNPYG
+75 NPYTNQNPYA
-82 YEEPYVVRT
+82 YEDPYVVHT
-91 VPPVRAKR
+91 VPPVQPVRAKQ
-99 TIPIITI
+99 TIPIVTI
-106 LIIVANLIAAIMCI
+106 LIIVANVIAAIMCI
-120 GIDNTFQLAGINYEY
+120 GISNTFQLAGINYEY
-135 ITINHEYRRLISY
+135 ITVNHEYRRLISY

-185 FGSGI
+185 FGSGV

-199 AHKLY
+199 AHKLH
-204 PESTRFAAGAS
+204 PESMRFAAGAS

-236 ERKDMIIAIALVIGY
+236 ERKDMVIAIALVIGY
-251 AIYSAGGNV
+251 ALYSAGGNV

-285 GFIENQFCKI
+285 DFTENQFCKI
-295 LAIIATVVL
+295 LAVLATIVL
-304 CVVGVGEAHIGK
+304 CVMGVGEAHIGK
-316 DQSSLMDKRV
+316 DQTSLMDEKV
-326 MYIREQPVA
+326 TYIREQPVA

-353 YCTNTKWESFTAE
+353 YCTNEKWDSFVTE
-366 SGEQVVQFNGN
+366 LGEEVVEFTGT
-377 AYYKGSEKEVII
+377 AYYKGSEKQVII
-389 QFLITGDCESYE
+389 QFLISGDCESYE

-422 TICD
+422 TICE

>member
-1 MQLRRDNEMDQER
+1 MEQER
-14 KSGPYYGMPSQKYE
+14 KSGPYYGMPTQKYE
-28 NQDSYGGQEPYRN
+28 NQNLYTN
-41 QDIYGNREAYNNQDS
+41 Q
-56 YGRQESYEN
+56 
-65 RNFYENQQSY
+65 
-75 GNRNPYG
+75 NPYA
-82 YEEPYVVRT
+82 YEDPYVVHS
-91 VPPVRAKR
+91 VPPVQPMRAKQ
-99 TIPIITI
+99 TIPIVTI
-106 LIIVANLIAAIMCI
+106 LIIVANVIAAIMCI
-120 GIDNTFQLAGINYEY
+120 GISNTFQLAGINYEY

-153 DFEHLIGN
+153 DFEHLVGN

-185 FGSGI
+185 FGSGV

-199 AHKLY
+199 AHKLH
-204 PESTRFAAGAS
+204 PESPRFAAGAS

-236 ERKDMIIAIALVIGY
+236 ERKDMVIAIALVIGY
-251 AIYSAGGNV
+251 ALYSAGGNV

-285 GFIENQFCKI
+285 DFTENQFCKS
-295 LAIIATVVL
+295 LAVLATIVL
-304 CVVGVGEAHIGK
+304 CVMGVGEAHIGK
-316 DQSSLMDKRV
+316 DQTSLMDEKV
-326 MYIREQPVA
+326 TYIREQPVA

-422 TICD
+422 TICE

>member
-106 LIIVANLIAAIMCI
+106 LIIVANVIAAIMCI

-199 AHKLY
+199 AHKLH